1 MLETN
6 VNQSALKGI
15 RDGRRAFTGPGIVQI
30 DLTGKCNNNCI
41 GCWVHS
47 SFIKNPPRDKNLSL
61 PFAKVKTLIEDL
73 SRSGTEEIFLS
84 GAGEPFLHPDIIEII
99 ELIKMKELKL
109 NIITNFTLIDEERA
123 KRLIDLGV
131 DMITAS
137 IWAATPETYIETHP
151 GKTEV
156 DFYKIKNSLKRLS
169 RLKTKGNKYLPHIKI
184 YNVICNLN
192 YREIQQMID
201 FALDTQVESIEFQVM
216 DIIKDETSFLAL
228 SDQQVKDIKEQ
239 FDALTK
245 HRDLYFKELGLL
257 DFKTQKVAKDK
268 ELREFPGRF
277 IRIYPN
283 FFLKEWLKDKDG
295 VGKEAMHSLRCPE
308 GFSTLPTKV
317 NPLINEVDNK
327 MTFKFSKEDC
337 KKCPQLKNFC
347 PVGENSKITFNF
359 LTILGFGSFMRRL
372 NSANIYEQVYEKD
385 IIDNLPCYMGWTY
398 SRVLSTGEVIPCCK
412 AVLKPLGNIYKNNF
426 LEIWD
431 SPAYREFRYK
441 TKSLPKSDP
450 YFKEINCYKSCDNVG
465 MNLQIKESF
474 FSDKKQ
480 KGLNHQLTM
489 KRKAKGD
496 YSLPE
501 AQIKLIIP
509 ASKFKSGNLNIQEHI
524 FGKGMVIDGGEGF
537 CFAEYKKHFKEGGRY
552 ELWSYYATNKL
563 RPVELYFDANLI
575 KRKALNSTT
584 SGWTTEDLRWLK
596 ETTLDACEGEHT
608 LKIHTK
614 GFIPHIHSFAFLKGV
629 KDS

>member
-1 MLETN
+1 MLETK

-15 RDGRRAFTGPGIVQI
+15 MDGRRAFTGPGIVQI